1 MNKLEYR
8 IRKAVGLL
16 LLVFLLQLV
25 VLPAKAQD
33 KLDLNAMTEEQIK
46 QLTYEQLLELDL
58 PDLMLLAEK
67 MGVSPDELLERAF
80 LVKTTTSSKERES
93 LFDSPVSTTVLTS
106 EKILHSGA
114 TNLPELFRLVPGMI
128 VREQTPGVYDVH
140 VRGLD
145 NVPPGNFNH
154 FSVNSLTLVMI
165 DGRPVYNFTMGGTLW
180 ETLPVSLEDI
190 ERIDVVRG
198 ASSALY
204 GASAV
209 TGVINIIT
217 KKVESVLSASG
228 RVRSYVQWPG
238 HMSYAASSRVSVP
251 LGGGFRLGLRQH
263 AEIRKQVDELAYNNI
278 GGQYLPEDRLPGV
291 SGGSFNDFNEQLIDG
306 ADAEDVARNGNRSVD
321 VRGVQ
326 GDLSYD
332 GHGVEFEANGGY
344 WASRARSVLMENYI
358 TPFSMR
364 MQKGGHAMASLKW
377 KGLSFIGAYQKG
389 VFDAG
394 IGQKHPGV
402 RFDMQDM
409 NFNLEYAFYLW
420 NQLTIRPGFFTQ
432 YVVYDDSRW
441 DAELRSKNTYG
452 GAQSLMGGR
461 RNEMLSLAL
470 TLRMDWKPL
479 ESLRVIAAGRVDK
492 YTIPQTYYPTWQFA
506 VTFKPE
512 EHHLL
517 RAVAARAN
525 RSSFLLENSMLVN
538 NMPVA
543 KYGAL
548 KGTASIKQLVDMLQ
562 KAGMQPDDDE
572 FFLYQELYGS
582 RTLKLLTSDFVELG
596 YRALLGRVSLDLEL
610 FGSRTTNFS
619 DLRRVNTV
627 LSYAPSEKDPSKS
640 IPRLK
645 QTMQY
650 RNLPIVVW
658 QGGATLSFSYAPT
671 SNLLLNAI
679 GTWQMTRMDH
689 LQVGTLFTQKF
700 GEEENGVPHTW
711 TPAVNVGLLAEYR
724 LLDKFHFFLETYFRT
739 AQEYSHGLIFGVPEE
754 NGTVRIAPYGLCN
767 LTLSYDALANLSVQ
781 VGVRNLYI
789 TNKKN
794 YDHGF
799 AGREFGFTDRLRPLY
814 QLGLRL
820 SI

>member
-8 IRKAVGLL
+8 IRKALGLL
-16 LLVFLLQLV
+16 LILLGFQLLVIPSL
-25 VLPAKAQD
+25 AQD
-33 KLDLNAMTEEQIK
+33 KIDLQAMTEEQIR
-46 QLTYEQLLELDL
+46 QMSYEQLLELDL

-106 EKILHSGA
+106 EKIVHSGA
-114 TNLPELFRLVPGMI
+114 TSLAELFRLVPGMV
-128 VREQTPGVYDVH
+128 VREQSPGVYDVH

-165 DGRPVYNFTMGGTLW
+165 DGRPVYNYTMGGTLW

-228 RVRSYVQWPG
+228 RVRSYVQGAG
-238 HMSYAASSRVSVP
+238 HISYSASSRVSIP
-251 LGGGFRLGLRQH
+251 LARGFRFGVRQH
-263 AEIRKQVDELAYNNI
+263 VEMRKQIDGLSYSNV
-278 GGQYLPEDRLPGV
+278 GGQYVPEDRLFGI
-291 SGGSFNDFNEQLIDG
+291 SGGIYNDYNRLLFEG
-306 ADAEDVARNGNRSVD
+306 ADAEDVVRNGNRSVD

-332 GHGVEFEANGGY
+332 GYGVELAVNGGY
-344 WASRARSVLMENYI
+344 WASRARSVLMENYV
-358 TPFSMR
+358 TPLSMR
-364 MQKGGHAMASLKW
+364 MQKGGHAVASLKW
-377 KGLSFIGAYQKG
+377 AGLSFVGAYQKG

-394 IGQKHPGV
+394 VGQMHPGV
-402 RFDMQDM
+402 RFDVQDM
-409 NFNLEYAFYLW
+409 NFNLEYSFNLW
-420 NQLTIRPGFFTQ
+420 KQLTVRPGFYAQ
-432 YVVYDDSRW
+432 QVVYDDSRW
-441 DAELRSKNTYG
+441 DAAIRSKGTYG

-461 RNEMLSLAL
+461 RNEMLSLAF
-470 TLRMDWKPL
+470 TLRLDWKPSEL
-479 ESLRVIAAGRVDK
+479 LRIIAAGRVDK

-506 VTFKPE
+506 VTYKPA
-512 EHHLL
+512 EHQIL

-525 RSSFLLENSMLVN
+525 RSSFLLENSMHVN

-543 KYGAL
+543 KYAAL
-548 KGTASIKQLVDMLQ
+548 KGSSSIKPLLEMLQ
-562 KAGMQPDDDE
+562 RVGMQPDDDE

-582 RTLKLLTSDFVELG
+582 RTLKLLTSDFAELG
-596 YRALLGRVSLDLEL
+596 YRALLGRVSLDIEL

-627 LSYAPSEKDPSKS
+627 LSYAPSEKDPSKLT
-640 IPRLK
+640 PRLK

-650 RNLPIVVW
+650 RNLPLVVW
-658 QGGATLSFSYAPT
+658 QAGATVSLSYAPV
-671 SNLLLNAI
+671 SDLMLNAV

-689 LQVGTLFTQKF
+689 LQMGALFTQKY
-700 GEEENGVPHTW
+700 GEEENGVPHIW
-711 TPAVNVGLLAEYR
+711 TPALNLGLVAEYR
-724 LLDKFHFFLETYFRT
+724 LLDRFHFFLEAYFKT
-739 AQEYSHGLIFGVPEE
+739 AQEYSHGLIYGVPEE
-754 NGTVRIAPYGLCN
+754 NGKVRLSPYGLCN
-767 LTLSYDALANLSVQ
+767 FTLSYDALTNLSVQ

-789 TNKKN
+789 TNQKN